1 MVAYRAAD
9 TYAHVTQTAATP
21 HIIYFYRVTA
31 CTTWPSYIG
40 ASHFAARPANLPR
53 IILALA
59 LYPIGKQTSS
69 PAKAVQGTHQA
80 EAYSVGSAASS
91 FKAQRKLMGTS
102 LSSVRGRSNCTSDLM
117 PMSTRL
123 TSRREM

>member
-1 MVAYRAAD
+1 MCTCDADSRHTTHHILLPSYRLYNMA
-9 TYAHVTQTAATP
+9 V
-21 HIIYFYRVTA
+21 IL
-31 CTTWPSYIG
+31 YIG

>member
-1 MVAYRAAD
+1 MHIEPPHHTSYTPSYRLYNMAVIYRA
-9 TYAHVTQTAATP
+9 
-21 HIIYFYRVTA
+21 
-31 CTTWPSYIG
+31 S
-40 ASHFAARPANLPR
+40 SHFGLRRAARANLPR
-53 IILALA
+53 IILA
-59 LYPIGKQTSS
+59 PRPVSDWRERKQNPS
-69 PAKAVQGTHQA
+69 PAIAVQGTHQA